1 MRIVLSAIGV
11 AVLAAGYGR
20 LGAQPAPARTHLV
33 IVVDGLR
40 PDYVTADVMPRL
52 TRLGQ
57 RGIVFTA
64 HHSVFP
70 TVTRVNA
77 SSFVTGAY
85 PETHGLLGNDIYVP
99 SVNASVALDT
109 GERQNLEAV
118 ARAEGQLLTAPS
130 LGEIL
135 RQAGR
140 RFLGVSSGSTGSA
153 LLLNHT
159 VGLIAGD
166 GAGAVIHTD
175 YTLPPEL
182 GSRVLAALGPAPA
195 HATPNDPQNQRAI
208 DAYLKF
214 GIEQLR
220 PDVTLMWLNDPDGT
234 AHANGIGAAPTRRS
248 LTLVDA
254 GIGRLEDALRAQ
266 GRLDQTNIIVTSDH
280 GFSTQTGTFKLGE
293 LVAPFVRK
301 MDDGSPD
308 LVVAEGAIYLRNK
321 SDASR
326 MQTIVAALQRRPEVG
341 AIFTQARRL
350 FTPGSAAEGAG
361 NDKAFEGVVPGTLS
375 FDVARW
381 NNASRSGDIL
391 VSANWSRAAN
401 SAGFPG
407 TTTQEGVAGH
417 GTSSPYD
424 IHNTLIAA
432 GPDFREHATSEIPT
446 GNVDLAPTLLQLLGL
461 PVPQSMTGRVL
472 REALREGPTVS
483 AVRVEH
489 LTETVSTPDRT
500 YKLTAHISVVEGHR
514 YLDYTEVSRH

>member
-1 MRIVLSAIGV
+1 MKAMRIRLAAVGIVLLAAV
-11 AVLAAGYGR
+11 AVSLR
-20 LGAQPAPARTHLV
+20 AQRAPARTHMM

-77 SSFVTGAY
+77 SSIVTGAY
-85 PETHGLLGNDIYVP
+85 PESHGLLGNDIYVP
-99 SVNASVALDT
+99 SVNATAALDT
-109 GERQNLEAV
+109 GERRNLEAV
-118 ARAEGQLLTAPS
+118 GRADGWLLGVPT

-135 RQAGR
+135 QRAGR
-140 RFLGVSSGSTGSA
+140 KLLAVSSGSTGSSF
-153 LLLNHT
+153 LLNHT
-159 VGLIAGD
+159 PGN
-166 GAGAVIHTD
+166 GAVIHSD

-182 GSRVLAALGPAPA
+182 GPRVLAALGPAPP
-195 HATPNDPQNQRAI
+195 HATPNDPLNQRAI

-214 GIEQLR
+214 GIEQLS

-234 AHANGIGAAPTRRS
+234 AHANGIGAALTRRS

-254 GIGRLEDALRAQ
+254 GIGRIEDTLRSQ

-280 GFSTQTGTFKLGE
+280 GFSTHTGTLKLDA
-293 LVAPFVRK
+293 LVEPFVRK
-301 MDDGSPD
+301 LDDGSPD
-308 LVVAEGAIYLRNK
+308 IVVAEGAIYLR
-321 SDASR
+321 SQRDPTRLQA
-326 MQTIVAALQRRPEVG
+326 IVSALQRRPEVG
-341 AIFTQARRL
+341 AIFTQSRRSFVL
-350 FTPGSAAEGAG
+350 GTAAEGPSSDG
-361 NDKAFEGVVPGTLS
+361 AFEGVVPGTLS

-381 NNASRSGDIL
+381 SNTRSGHIL
-391 VSANWSRAAN
+391 VSANWSPAAN
-401 SAGFPG
+401 TAGFPG
-407 TTTQEGVAGH
+407 SSTQEGVAGH

-446 GNVDLAPTLLQLLGL
+446 GNVDLAPTLLQLLGI
-461 PVPQSMTGRVL
+461 PVPPTMTGRVI
-472 REALREGPTVS
+472 REALREGPSTS

-489 LTETVSTPDRT
+489 TTETVKSADGS
-500 YKLTAHISVVEGHR
+500 YELTAHTSVVEGHR
-514 YLDYTEVSRH
+514 YLDYTEVSRR